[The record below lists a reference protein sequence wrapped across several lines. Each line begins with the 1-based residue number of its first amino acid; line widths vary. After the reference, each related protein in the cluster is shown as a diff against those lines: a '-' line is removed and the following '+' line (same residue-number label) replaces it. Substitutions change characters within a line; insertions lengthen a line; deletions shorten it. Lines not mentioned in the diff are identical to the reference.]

1 MRIIYN
7 SGFMIDTI
15 SFIKIQKIKK
25 KKKIK
30 YKKFNF
36 FIIKKKKNK

>member
-30 YKKFNF
+30 YKEFDF
-36 FIIKKKKNK
+36 FFFLKKKI